1 MDLMEEYF
9 KLMEGIVK
17 YLRLDGTT
25 KVRKK
30 HIFFTNGG

>member
-1 MDLMEEYF
+1 
-9 KLMEGIVK
+9 MEGIVK